1 MRAIQLLR
9 KLDPDAWGGTETALQ
24 RLLVGMQ
31 ERGITPVVYCP
42 RLARHS
48 APDPLRETGC
58 QVRRF
63 RAFVPIWGISRERR
77 RQLISVSGNLM
88 SFDLLWSLG
97 RERKAAVI
105 HAHTLGRIGGIART
119 VARMHRIPLVVSIH
133 GGALDLPPTLV
144 ANGHDTEPGVEWG
157 KIFGWLL
164 RSRALF
170 RDADAIVTCN
180 GKEAD
185 LLQARFPH
193 KRIVVQ
199 PHGVPVPDYQR
210 DHRAEARAAYPQLRD
225 RDILLC
231 VGRVD
236 PVKNQMWLLEQAPAI
251 FEHHPRATLVLAGA
265 CTDEPYGRQIDE
277 TIRRLGI
284 QDRVLLTGAFTQD
297 DPRVIGLMQEAR
309 AVILPSHS
317 ETFGLVILEAWA
329 AGAPVLS
336 SQTSGAR
343 ALVRNGHNG
352 WLFDLRNPG
361 TFHEVLDRVFA
372 EPALAREMAARGT
385 ETSQGYSVAAAADRI
400 KRLYEQVIEEKQ
412 CAA

>member
-24 RLLVGMQ
+24 RLLAGMQ

-42 RLARHS
+42 RLSRRS
-48 APDPLRETGC
+48 VREPLREAGC

-63 RAFVPIWGISRERR
+63 RAFVPIWGISPERR

-97 RERKAAVI
+97 LERNASVI
-105 HAHTLGRIGGIART
+105 HVHTLGRIGGIART
-119 VARMHRIPLVVSIH
+119 VARLHGIPLVVSIH
-133 GGALDLPPTLV
+133 GGALDLPPTLL
-144 ANGHDTEPGVEWG
+144 ANGHDTSSGVEWG
-157 KIFGWLL
+157 KLFGWLL
-164 RSRALF
+164 RSRELF

-185 LLQARFPH
+185 LLRAQLPH

-199 PHGVPVPDYQR
+199 PHGVPVANYQR
-210 DHRAEARAAYPQLRD
+210 DHRAAARAAYPQLRD

-236 PVKNQMWLLEQAPAI
+236 PVKNQMWLLEQAPTI
-251 FEHHPRATLVLAGA
+251 FERHPRATLVLAGV

-277 TIRRLGI
+277 MIRRLGI
-284 QDRVLLTGAFTQD
+284 QNRVLLTGGFPQD

-309 AVILPSHS
+309 AVVLPSQS

-329 AGAPVLS
+329 AGATVLS

-343 ALVRNGHNG
+343 ALIRNGQNG
-352 WLFDLRNPG
+352 WLFDLKNPG
-361 TFHEVLDRVFA
+361 SFHDGLNRVFA
-372 EPALAREMAARGT
+372 EPALSREMAARGT
-385 ETSQGYSVAAAADRI
+385 ETSQEYSVAAAADRI
-400 KRLYEQVIEEKQ
+400 KNLYEQVIEERQ